1 MRIEDGQPESHE
13 TLLPLDASATP
24 GVVAATPRY
33 PSGTEQGGVRDLTGE
48 RLSQLAESEAGC
60 AAAQAYGMTADADR
74 RGRYAASMA
83 PLGASA
89 GDAMDLPPVPD
100 NALPPAASY
109 GYPFAGMEPTAAA
122 AGWDYSAD
130 LPG

>member
-1 MRIEDGQPESHE
+1 MRIEDGAAESHP
-13 TLLPLDASATP
+13 TPLAIDASHSP
-24 GVVAATPRY
+24 GVVGATPAFA
-33 PSGTEQGGVRDLTGE
+33 SGTAQGGVRDLTGE
-48 RLSQLAESEAGC
+48 RLSQLAASEAEC
-60 AAAQAYGMTADADR
+60 ASAQAFGMSADGGR
-74 RGRYAASMA
+74 REHYLTTTS

-109 GYPFAGMEPTAAA
+109 GYPFAGMEPTPAA